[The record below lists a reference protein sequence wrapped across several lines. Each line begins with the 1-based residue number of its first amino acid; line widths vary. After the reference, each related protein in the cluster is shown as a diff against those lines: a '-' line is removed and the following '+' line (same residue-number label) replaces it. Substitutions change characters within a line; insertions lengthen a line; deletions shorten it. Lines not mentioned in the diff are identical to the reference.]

1 MNVFKFPTS
10 LCKVID
16 ALLAKFWWGQKEDET
31 KVHWV
36 SWKSLGISKIEGGM
50 GFRSLQEF
58 NLAFLA
64 KQRWRIPD
72 KPNSLWVRV
81 LKGRYFPNGDF
92 RDAVKGS
99 RASEILCGEP
109 SETARLPHKIC
120 LKEKLV
126 GLLFAKFAPHT
137 QKPLSTFCYFTR
149 GCRGLFRG
157 NLNYRINHLALAP

>member
-1 MNVFKFPTS
+1 MIKAVALAIPTYPMNVFKLPTS

-36 SWKSLGISKIEGGM
+36 SWKSLGISKVEGGM

-64 KQRWRIPD
+64 KQSWRILD
-72 KPNSLWVRV
+72 KPNSPWVRV
-81 LKGRYFPNGDF
+81 LPHK
-92 RDAVKGS
+92 
-99 RASEILCGEP
+99 ILCGEP
-109 SETARLPHKIC
+109 SETAWLPHKIC

-149 GCRGLFRG
+149 GCRGLFQG
-157 NLNYRINHLALAP
+157 QLKL